1 MAEPALS
8 GRTSPDRDDHRG
20 RQETIPRQEDSEERL
35 PYPAGQCPVFDVDRR
50 PGKRAHINTAYFCYS
65 PDLNFYFLSDPDS
78 LHCKNVERNPSMA
91 MMVMNSSQTW
101 GGSDR
106 GIQLFGTCHRVRGPA
121 AKEAERRY
129 GSRFPAYA
137 TWLRRTDRSGRR
149 GADLLRSYAF
159 YRFVPTPIKILDE
172 AEFGGA
178 AFGIASVK
186 RRRTNGRTPTAHV
199 SWLAKAGISPTAH
212 DPGKDAAL

>member
-1 MAEPALS
+1 M
-8 GRTSPDRDDHRG
+8 
-20 RQETIPRQEDSEERL
+20 TI
-35 PYPAGQCPVFDVDRR
+35 AVVKRR
-50 PGKRAHINTAYFCYS
+50 FPGKRIHRSVFRILRDSALCSMSTVAPGNRAHINTAYFCYS

-159 YRFVPTPIKILDE
+159 YRFVPTRIKILDE

-178 AFGIASVK
+178 AFVIAGVT
-186 RRRTNGRTPTAHV
+186 RRRPNGRTPTAIV
-199 SWLAKAGISPTAH
+199 TWLATEELRPQGHARGKA
-212 DPGKDAAL
+212 AAE

>member
-1 MAEPALS
+1 M
-8 GRTSPDRDDHRG
+8 
-20 RQETIPRQEDSEERL
+20 TI
-35 PYPAGQCPVFDVDRR
+35 AVVKRR
-50 PGKRAHINTAYFCYS
+50 FPGKRIQRSVFRILRDSALCSMSTVAPGNRAHINTAYFCYS

-159 YRFVPTPIKILDE
+159 YRFVPTRIKILDE

-178 AFGIASVK
+178 AFVIASGT
-186 RRRTNGRTPTAHV
+186 RRRPNGRTPAAIRT
-199 SWLAKAGISPTAH
+199 WLRPADTPPQGPA
-212 DPGKDAAL
+212 PGKAPAH

>member
-1 MAEPALS
+1 MTIAVVKRRFPDKRIQGSVFRILRDSALCS
-8 GRTSPDRDDHRG
+8 MSTV
-20 RQETIPRQEDSEERL
+20 
-35 PYPAGQCPVFDVDRR
+35 A
-50 PGKRAHINTAYFCYS
+50 PGTRAHINTAYFCYS

-78 LHCKNVERNPSMA
+78 LHCKNLERNPSMA

-129 GSRFPAYA
+129 GSRFPRYA

-159 YRFVPTPIKILDE
+159 YRFVPTRVKILH
-172 AEFGGA
+172 AAAFGGA
-178 AFGIASVK
+178 AFRNGGGRPPRPDGPTPAPSV
-186 RRRTNGRTPTAHV
+186 
-199 SWLAKAGISPTAH
+199 
-212 DPGKDAAL
+212 

>member
-1 MAEPALS
+1 M
-8 GRTSPDRDDHRG
+8 
-20 RQETIPRQEDSEERL
+20 TI
-35 PYPAGQCPVFDVDRR
+35 AVVKRR
-50 PGKRAHINTAYFCYS
+50 FPGKRIQRSVFRILRDSALCSMSTVAPGNRAHINTAYFCYS

-101 GGSDR
+101 GDSDR
-106 GIQLFGTCHRVRGPA
+106 GIQLFGACHRVRGPA

-129 GSRFPAYA
+129 GSPFPGY
-137 TWLRRTDRSGRR
+137 TTGLRGTDRVGWR

-159 YRFVPTPIKILDE
+159 YPVVPSPITILDE

-178 AFGIASVK
+178 AFGIAGWT
-186 RRRTNGRTPTAHV
+186 RP
-199 SWLAKAGISPTAH
+199 
-212 DPGKDAAL
+212 

>member
-1 MAEPALS
+1 MTIAVVKRRFLDKRIQRSVFRILRDSALCS
-8 GRTSPDRDDHRG
+8 MSTV
-20 RQETIPRQEDSEERL
+20 
-35 PYPAGQCPVFDVDRR
+35 A
-50 PGKRAHINTAYFCYS
+50 PGNRAHINTAYFCYS

-78 LHCKNVERNPSMA
+78 LHCKNLERNPSMA

-129 GSRFPAYA
+129 GSRFPGYA

-159 YRFVPTPIKILDE
+159 YRFVPTRIKILDE

-178 AFGIASVK
+178 AFVIAGVT
-186 RRRTNGRTPTAHV
+186 RRHPNGRTPAAIVT
-199 SWLAKAGISPTAH
+199 WLATEELRPQGHARGKA
-212 DPGKDAAL
+212 AAE

>member
-1 MAEPALS
+1 M
-8 GRTSPDRDDHRG
+8 
-20 RQETIPRQEDSEERL
+20 TI
-35 PYPAGQCPVFDVDRR
+35 AVVKRR
-50 PGKRAHINTAYFCYS
+50 FPGKRIQRSVFRILRDSALCSMSTVAPGNRAHINSAYFCYS

-129 GSRFPAYA
+129 GSRFSAYA
-137 TWLRRTDRSGRR
+137 TWLRGTDRSGRR
-149 GADLLRSYAF
+149 GADLLRSYSF
-159 YRFVPTPIKILDE
+159 FPVLPTPVKIL
-172 AEFGGA
+172 GGA
-178 AFGIASVK
+178 GI
-186 RRRTNGRTPTAHV
+186 RGG
-199 SWLAKAGISPTAH
+199 GIPN
-212 DPGKDAAL
+212 

>member
-1 MAEPALS
+1 M
-8 GRTSPDRDDHRG
+8 
-20 RQETIPRQEDSEERL
+20 TI
-35 PYPAGQCPVFDVDRR
+35 AVVKRR
-50 PGKRAHINTAYFCYS
+50 FPGKRIHRSVFRILRDSALCSMSTVAPGNRAHINTAYFCYS

-101 GGSDR
+101 GGTDR
-106 GIQLFGTCHRVRGPA
+106 GIQLFGACHRVRGRA

-129 GSRFPAYA
+129 GSRFPGYA

-159 YRFVPTPIKILDE
+159 YRFVPTRIKILDE

-178 AFGIASVK
+178 AFVIAGVT
-186 RRRTNGRTPTAHV
+186 RRHPNGRTPAAIVT
-199 SWLAKAGISPTAH
+199 WLATEELRPQGHARGKA
-212 DPGKDAAL
+212 AAE

>member
-1 MAEPALS
+1 MTIAVVKRRFPAKRIQRSVFRIL
-8 GRTSPDRDDHRG
+8 RDSALCSMS
-20 RQETIPRQEDSEERL
+20 TV
-35 PYPAGQCPVFDVDRR
+35 A
-50 PGKRAHINTAYFCYS
+50 PGNRAHINTAYVCYS

-101 GGSDR
+101 GGTDR
-106 GIQLFGTCHRVRGPA
+106 GIQLFGACHRVRGRA

-129 GSRFPAYA
+129 GSRFPGYA

-159 YRFVPTPIKILDE
+159 YRFVPTRIKILDE

-178 AFGIASVK
+178 AFVIAGVT
-186 RRRTNGRTPTAHV
+186 RRHPNGRTPAAIVT
-199 SWLAKAGISPTAH
+199 WLATEELRPQGHARGKA
-212 DPGKDAAL
+212 AAE